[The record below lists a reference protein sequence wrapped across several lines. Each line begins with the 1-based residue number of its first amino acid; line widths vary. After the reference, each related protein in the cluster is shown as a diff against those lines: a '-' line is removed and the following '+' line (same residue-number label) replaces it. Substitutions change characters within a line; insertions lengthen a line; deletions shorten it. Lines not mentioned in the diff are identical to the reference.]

1 MTAVIILN
9 WNGERLL
16 AEYLPEVLRTTPPEA
31 ARVIVADNG
40 STDGSVKLLKE
51 RFPEVELWAF
61 DNNFGFAGG
70 YNRALAM
77 AAAYDTVV
85 LLNSDVAPEA
95 GWIEELNAYM
105 AAHPDTAAC
114 QPKILSRRRPEEFEY
129 AGAAGGYIDCNGYP
143 YCRGRIFSTC
153 ERDEGQ
159 YDSEA
164 DVFWASGAC
173 LMVRRELYLQV
184 GGLDEAFFAHMEE
197 IDLCWRL
204 QLAGYRIAAVPS
216 ARVRHLGGGSLPAE
230 NPRKTYLNFRNN
242 LLMLHKN
249 LPDSSRGRKLF
260 RRMVLDG
267 VAWVRFVVSLDFA
280 NASAIFKAHRDFRK
294 MRPAYT
300 SHPSADLLDER
311 AESRRNILAD
321 YYLRGRKRFSSLR

>member
-249 LPDSSRGRKLF
+249 LPDSTRGRKLF

-267 VAWVRFVVSLDFA
+267 VAWVRFAVSLDFA

-300 SHPSADLLDER
+300 SPPSADLLDER

-321 YYLRGRKRFSSLR
+321 YYLRGRRRFSSLR

>member
-184 GGLDEAFFAHMEE
+184 GGLDDTKWGF
-197 IDLCWRL
+197 
-204 QLAGYRIAAVPS
+204 V
-216 ARVRHLGGGSLPAE
+216 E
-230 NPRKTYLNFRNN
+230 N
-242 LLMLHKN
+242 
-249 LPDSSRGRKLF
+249 
-260 RRMVLDG
+260 
-267 VAWVRFVVSLDFA
+267 
-280 NASAIFKAHRDFRK
+280 
-294 MRPAYT
+294 
-300 SHPSADLLDER
+300 
-311 AESRRNILAD
+311 
-321 YYLRGRKRFSSLR
+321 